1 MRKMDRRLFLLT
13 ASAAGLSACETL
25 DPEAINAIL
34 GAGGV
39 LSQAEA
45 AAGIRAALS
54 NGVGHAVSTVGV
66 RDGFFADNKIR
77 IPLPDS
83 LEQFRPIMA
92 AVNID
97 GVLSELEMQLN
108 RGAEK
113 AAPIAKDI
121 FLSAITDLTIQDAI
135 SIVKGP
141 QNAATEYLQGK
152 TTPKLVELFS
162 PIMETALANTGALRL
177 FDQLTD
183 QVRNIPFAPNLA
195 ADARNDLI
203 NHGVTYALSGVFHYI
218 GEEERM
224 IRENPAKRTSEILRR
239 VFGAQP

>member
-39 LSQAEA
+39 LSQSEA

-135 SIVKGP
+135 GIVKGP

-203 NHGVTYALSGVFHYI
+203 SHGVTYALSGVFHYI